1 MTYQEENLAMKLYYN
16 PISSYS
22 QKALIAFYEKGIDF
36 EPNIVNL
43 MDPDDLAKYRDVYP
57 MGKIP
62 CLVLDDGHLIPES
75 SIIIEY
81 IDDMGEPRLIDGDSE
96 QTRKIR
102 FKDRM
107 IDLYLDDSIVTLLF
121 QGMKPEDQRDPERMA
136 TAQFR
141 IDTMYSFMEA
151 EFEKHPF
158 ASGNKFSMADCA
170 AAPAL
175 FYAEQAAPFAAYKN
189 ISAYWERLRQRPSV
203 QRTHEEARPVLEA
216 FMSKN
221 AA

>member
-1 MTYQEENLAMKLYYN
+1 MNLYYN
-16 PISSYS
+16 PISTYS
-22 QKALIAFYEKGIDF
+22 QKVLLAFYEKGIEF

-43 MDPDDLAKYRDVYP
+43 MDPESGEEYRKVYP

-62 CLVLDDGHLIPES
+62 CLVLEDDHIIPES

-81 IDDMGEPRLIDGDSE
+81 IDSMGEPRLIDGDAE

-107 IDLYLDDSIVTLLF
+107 FDLYLNDTVVTLLF
-121 QGMKPEDQRDPERMA
+121 QSMKPEDQKDQERID
-136 TAQFR
+136 TAKFR
-141 IDTMYSFMEA
+141 IDTMYSFMEH
-151 EFEKHPF
+151 EFGQQPYANGDKL
-158 ASGNKFSMADCA
+158 SMADCA

-175 FYAEQAAPFAAYKN
+175 FYAEMLAPFAEYKN
-189 ISAYWERLRQRPSV
+189 ISAYWERLKERASV
-203 QRTHEEARPVLEA
+203 QKTHADAKPIVEE
-216 FMSKN
+216 FMRKN

>member
-1 MTYQEENLAMKLYYN
+1 MKLYYN
-16 PISSYS
+16 PISTYS

-36 EPNIVNL
+36 EPHIVNL
-43 MDPDDLAKYRDVYP
+43 MDSDDLAEYRDVYP

-81 IDDMGEPRLIDGDSE
+81 IDSMAEPRLIGGDNE
-96 QTRKIR
+96 QSRKIR

-107 IDLYLDDSIVTLLF
+107 FDLYLNDPIVTLLF
-121 QGMKPEDQRDPERMA
+121 QGMKPEDQRDPERIK

-141 IDTMYSFMEA
+141 INTMYGFMES

-158 ASGNKFSMADCA
+158 TSGDEFSMADCA

-175 FYAEQAAPFAAYKN
+175 FYAEQTAPFAGHKN
-189 ISAYWERLRQRPSV
+189 ISAYWERLKQRPSV
-203 QRTHEEARPVLEA
+203 QRTQEEARPVLEA
-216 FMSKN
+216 FMNKD

>member
-1 MTYQEENLAMKLYYN
+1 MKFYYN
-16 PISSYS
+16 PISTYS

-36 EPNIVNL
+36 EPNIVKL
-43 MDPDDLAKYRDVYP
+43 MDPADLAKYRDVYP

-81 IDDMGEPRLIDGDSE
+81 IDDMGAPRLIDGDSE
-96 QTRKIR
+96 RTRKIR

-107 IDLYLDDSIVTLLF
+107 LDLYLNDPIVTLLF
-121 QGMKPEDQRDPERMA
+121 QGMKPEDQRDVERMA

-151 EFEKHPF
+151 EFEEHPF
-158 ASGNKFSMADCA
+158 ASGDKFSMADCA

-175 FYAEQAAPFAAYKN
+175 FYAEQTAPFAGYKN
-189 ISAYWERLRQRPSV
+189 ISAYWERLKQRSSV

-216 FMSKN
+216 FMDKN